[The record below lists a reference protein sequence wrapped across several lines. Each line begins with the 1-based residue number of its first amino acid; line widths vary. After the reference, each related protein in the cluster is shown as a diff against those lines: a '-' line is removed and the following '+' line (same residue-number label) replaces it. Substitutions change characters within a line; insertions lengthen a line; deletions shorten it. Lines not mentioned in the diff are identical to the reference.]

1 MTHDIEPLTPETFA
15 AAIPELGA
23 VLHAAVHAGA
33 SVGFLLPCPLEET
46 VAFWR
51 NQLPAVQAGDKTVL
65 VVRQGGVPGGGRI
78 VGTTTLITAGPPNG
92 RWRAEIA
99 KVLTHPDARRQG
111 IAAALMAHAE
121 AMARADGRR
130 VLVLDTWTGSDAER
144 LYVAL
149 GWTVAGIIPRYAADI
164 HGTLHPTSYMFKE
177 LADA

>member
-1 MTHDIEPLTPETFA
+1 MTHDIEHLTAETFA
-15 AAIPELGA
+15 EAVGDLGA

-33 SVGFLLPCPLEET
+33 SVGFLLPFPLAEAE
-46 VAFWR
+46 AFWR
-51 NQLPAVQAGDKTVL
+51 NQLAAVRAGDRTVL
-65 VVRQGGVPGGGRI
+65 VVRQGGRI
-78 VGTTTLITAGPPNG
+78 AGTTTLITAGPPNG

-99 KVLTHPDARRQG
+99 KVLTHPEARRQG
-111 IAAALMAHAE
+111 IAAALMARAE
-121 AMARADGRR
+121 AIARADGRR
-130 VLVLDTWTGSDAER
+130 VLVLDTWTGSPAER

>member
-1 MTHDIEPLTPETFA
+1 MTHDIEQLTPDSFA
-15 AAIPELGA
+15 AAIDELGS

-33 SVGFLLPCPLEET
+33 SVGFLLPCPLAEA

-51 NQLPAVQAGDKTVL
+51 NQLAAVRAGDKTVL
-65 VVRQGGVPGGGRI
+65 VVRQGGRI
-78 VGTTTLITAGPPNG
+78 AGTATVITGGPPNG

-121 AMARADGRR
+121 VLARADGRR
-130 VLVLDTWTGSDAER
+130 VLVLDTWTGSPAER
-144 LYVAL
+144 LYGAL
-149 GWTVAGIIPRYAADI
+149 GWTLAGVIPSYAADI

>member
-1 MTHDIEPLTPETFA
+1 MTHDIEHLTPDSFA
-15 AAIPELGA
+15 AAIDELGGM
-23 VLHAAVHAGA
+23 LHAAVHAGA
-33 SVGFLLPCPLEET
+33 SVGFLLPCPLEEA

-51 NQLPAVQAGDKTVL
+51 NQLAAVRAGDKTVL
-65 VVRQGGVPGGGRI
+65 VVRQSGRI
-78 VGTTTLITAGPPNG
+78 AGTATVITGGPPNG

-121 AMARADGRR
+121 ALARADGRR
-130 VLVLDTWTGSDAER
+130 VLVLDTWTGSPAER
-144 LYVAL
+144 LYGAL
-149 GWTVAGIIPRYAADI
+149 GWTLAGVIPSYAADI

>member
-1 MTHDIEPLTPETFA
+1 MTHDIEQLTPDSFA
-15 AAIPELGA
+15 AAIDELGGM
-23 VLHAAVHAGA
+23 LHAAVHAGA
-33 SVGFLLPCPLEET
+33 SVGFLLPCPLEEA

-51 NQLPAVQAGDKTVL
+51 NQLAAVRAGDKTVL
-65 VVRQGGVPGGGRI
+65 VVRQGGRI
-78 VGTTTLITAGPPNG
+78 AGTATVITGGPPNG

-121 AMARADGRR
+121 ALARADGRR
-130 VLVLDTWTGSDAER
+130 VLVLDTWTGSPAER
-144 LYVAL
+144 LYGAL
-149 GWTVAGIIPRYAADI
+149 GWTLAGVIPSYAADI

>member
-1 MTHDIEPLTPETFA
+1 MTHDIEQLSPDSFA
-15 AAIPELGA
+15 AAIDELGGM
-23 VLHAAVHAGA
+23 LHAAVHAGA
-33 SVGFLLPCPLEET
+33 SVGFLLPCPLEEA

-51 NQLPAVQAGDKTVL
+51 NQLAAVRAGDKTVL
-65 VVRQGGVPGGGRI
+65 VVRQGGRI
-78 VGTTTLITAGPPNG
+78 AGTATVITGGPPNG

-121 AMARADGRR
+121 ALARADGRR
-130 VLVLDTWTGSDAER
+130 VLVLDTWTGSPAER
-144 LYVAL
+144 LYGAL
-149 GWTVAGIIPRYAADI
+149 GWTLAGVIPSYAADI